1 MIKSMTGYGIAVTET
16 ETLTITAEVKSLN
29 SKYMDLMLRLPRGF
43 QEKELEVRNMLTQL
57 LERGKINFS
66 VELQRKGDI
75 RPKMLINREL
85 VKAYYKDLEATAA
98 YIGITPENIFEKALQ
113 MPEVMTSDMEIGN
126 NEGDWLL
133 IADTI
138 KEAVRR
144 CELFRNDE
152 GKVLEEKLS
161 EYITKIGR
169 LLDEVES
176 NDPQRIASTR
186 ERLRER
192 IREFSAEGQFDEN
205 RFEQELIYYIEKLD
219 INEEKVRL
227 RAHLQYFME
236 TMRAKDANGKKLGFI
251 AQEIGREINTIG
263 SKANDAGIQ
272 RFVIDMKEELEKI
285 KEQSLNIL

>member
-43 QEKELEVRNMLTQL
+43 QEKELEVRNMLTQA

-66 VELQRKGDI
+66 VEMQRKGDI
-75 RPKMLINREL
+75 RPKVVINREL
-85 VKAYYKDLEATAA
+85 VKAYYKDLESTAA
-98 YIGITPENIFEKALQ
+98 YIGISPENIFERALQ
-113 MPEVMTSDMEIGN
+113 MPEVMTSDIEIGN
-126 NEGDWLL
+126 SEEEWLL

-138 KEAVRR
+138 REAISR
-144 CELFRNDE
+144 CDLFRNDE

-161 EYITKIGR
+161 EYINKIGS

-176 NDPQRIASTR
+176 NDPQRIAATR

-272 RFVIDMKEELEKI
+272 RFVIGMKEELEKI